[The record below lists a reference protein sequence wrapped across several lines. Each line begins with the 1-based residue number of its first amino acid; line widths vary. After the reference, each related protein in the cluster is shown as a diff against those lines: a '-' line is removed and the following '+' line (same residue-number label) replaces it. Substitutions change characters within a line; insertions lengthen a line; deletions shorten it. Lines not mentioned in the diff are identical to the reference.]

1 MKQIK
6 KRILSGVIAL
16 SLAITDS
23 SVAVF
28 ANNNTL
34 ESTVS
39 TTKTAEIEESY
50 ITNELI
56 DLRSEYSKT
65 YEKSDGSRVSIVTA
79 SPLHYYDNDKKA

>member
-6 KRILSGVIAL
+6 KRILSGIIAL

-34 ESTVS
+34 ES
-39 TTKTAEIEESY
+39 
-50 ITNELI
+50 
-56 DLRSEYSKT
+56 DSK
-65 YEKSDGSRVSIVTA
+65 YNK
-79 SPLHYYDNDKKA
+79 NC